1 MVSKAKYEK
10 LLTGFLKKWENVI
23 SKNMVAAIS
32 DLWRWIKD
40 YPERTGKNTPLE
52 DIKLYVKQG
61 VNLLKEFADEY
72 LREYEMLSD
81 ALLKCKLAI
90 LRNDTSCTVKT
101 KNELAA
107 LLKEYNSFVSAT
119 IGCFD
124 ASGDY
129 MLSLITKIAPVLGDD
144 IYVKRK
150 NDLENICFKV
160 RTQALAL

>member
-23 SKNMVAAIS
+23 SKNMVTAIS

-40 YPERTGKNTPLE
+40 YPERTGKNVSLE
-52 DIKLYVKQG
+52 DVKLYVKQG
-61 VNLLKEFADEY
+61 INLLKTFADEY

-81 ALLKCKLAI
+81 ALTKCRLAI

-144 IYVKRK
+144 VYVKRK

-160 RTQALAL
+160 RTQALVL